1 MTMKTP
7 KLLISLFIGLL
18 FMVSCSQDDTTPTIT
33 EDDNTE
39 DPIEE
44 EGDDEEEIPTEPN
57 SLKSFTVDKNGD
69 LYSFYFH
76 YDNNKIDKLAYVN
89 KLNAI
94 TYYSFEYDNTERIQE
109 TTKYTANPNNTSVD
123 FSNSNNFS
131 NAESS
136 LTHSYHTNN
145 KLQEIAGF
153 GYAYT
158 NGLVDQIMST
168 TMFPTTNI
176 FYDANNKIEK
186 TETYLNNHDTG
197 SPRYFEFDN
206 QTNPFYKLFDEFG
219 FVVDRNL
226 SIPDSGF
233 TTSDINR
240 ILKDLYCISPYNID
254 QKRDENNYPSYNVEY
269 TYNDDDYPLE
279 GVFTGEIEGQQE
291 IILYTISYD
300 YY

>member
-1 MTMKTP
+1 M
-7 KLLISLFIGLL
+7 I
-18 FMVSCSQDDTTPTIT
+18 SCSQDDTSQTILENENTEVEDENGEDEGDNEETPT
-33 EDDNTE
+33 ES
-39 DPIEE
+39 
-44 EGDDEEEIPTEPN
+44 N

-89 KLNAI
+89 KLDEI
-94 TYYSFEYDNTERIQE
+94 TYYSFEYNETERIQE
-109 TTKYTANPNNTSVD
+109 TIKYIANPSNTSVD

-176 FYDANNKIEK
+176 SYDANNKIEK
-186 TETYLNNHDTG
+186 TETYLNNHDPG

-206 QTNPFYKLFDEFG
+206 KINPFYKLFDEFG
-219 FVVDRNL
+219 FVVDKNL
-226 SIPDSGF
+226 SIPNNGSIA
-233 TTSDINR
+233 SEINR
-240 ILKDLYCISPYNID
+240 VLNDLYCISPYNID

-269 TYNDDDYPLE
+269 TYNNDDYPLE
-279 GVFTGEIEGQQE
+279 GVFTYEDQNQQE
-291 IILYTISYD
+291 VIKYTIFYD
-300 YY
+300 YFL